1 MKGKTVPPGR
11 APVEDAPTTRGG
23 GARRAEPTT
32 PSHPS
37 LGGGCPE
44 RAAP

>member
-32 PSHPS
+32 PARSSP
-37 LGGGCPE
+37 GRGCPE
-44 RAAP
+44 PMAP